1 MGFLLLFSEWFF
13 FFCFRF
19 FFFPF
24 GFVFPSNIVIKYYCF
39 IAKDV

>member
-19 FFFPF
+19 FFHF
-24 GFVFPSNIVIKYYCF
+24 GFFFPSNIVIKYYCF